1 MTTNTPPPPDWT
13 APLIGPL
20 REAGQQL
27 AKTISDQLA
36 ERVGQLLPDFDTQ
49 SKQTAYALD
58 GIRSR
63 LDDSASYAEL
73 LDNANQTNRLLGEQF
88 YDERLIQPMT
98 RGLFPMVDLLHQTME
113 KTDGDQANLIAL
125 HTQLEQFLAQYGVR
139 SFQHDALSE
148 FDPRIMKPLQSSVTN
163 DPQIDGLLA
172 ESLQCGFRTP
182 ERILRL
188 ETVSL
193 YRFDINASTSNSL
206 KKEETS

>member
-1 MTTNTPPPPDWT
+1 MDTNTQPPPDWM

-27 AKTISDQLA
+27 ATTIADQLA

-49 SKQTAYALD
+49 SKQTAYALEA
-58 GIRSR
+58 IERR
-63 LDDSASYAEL
+63 LGVFAGQAEL
-73 LDNANQTNRLLGEQF
+73 LDNLNQTQRKLGGQF
-88 YDERLIQPMT
+88 HDERVIQPMI
-98 RGLFPMVDLLHQTME
+98 RGLFPVADMLQQAMGRPDTDHGFLL
-113 KTDGDQANLIAL
+113 AL
-125 HTQLEQFLAQYGVR
+125 LTQLDQFLAAYGMESYR
-139 SFQHDALSE
+139 HEPHAA
-148 FDPRIMKPLQSSVTN
+148 FDSRIMKPLQSSVTN

-193 YRFDINASTSNSL
+193 YRFDINASPP
-206 KKEETS
+206 